1 MVEEMKIRDGYK
13 KTEVGVIPEDWEVVN
28 LIEIS
33 NLIGDGIHTTPKYVS
48 NSETY
53 FINGNNLIN
62 GKIKIFKETKCINK
76 IEYEKHKKN
85 LNNNTILMSINGTI
99 GNLAF
104 YNNEKIIL
112 GKSASYININKGANK
127 KYIFYQLQME
137 SINKFYENKLT
148 GTTIR
153 NLSLKTIR
161 ETPILLPPLKEQK
174 AIATVLSDMDDLIES
189 TQKLIDKKKKMKQGT
204 IQELLTGKKR
214 LDGFSAEWI
223 TKNLEKLFNF
233 KQGVQCSVLKQRVLK
248 EEGLVRFIRIVDLT
262 KNDELPRYIKDPGLE
277 HHVSNDDLFM
287 IRYGEPGIVGYD
299 FEGVIAN
306 NLFHL
311 NPKIVIYNKF
321 FYYLL
326 TYMKKEIAQLSS
338 STTMAALNFESLKLL
353 NIKTPKD
360 IKEQKAIA
368 QILSDMD
375 SEIEL
380 QQQKLE
386 KYKTIKKGMMQELL
400 TGRIRLI

>member
-1 MVEEMKIRDGYK
+1 MVEEMKIKDGYK
-13 KTEVGVIPEDWEVVN
+13 KTEVGIIPEDWEVKKLGDILKVKHGKTQHLVEN
-28 LIEIS
+28 RYGEYPILGTGGQIGRSIKALYNQPS
-33 NLIGDGIHTTPKYVS
+33 VLIGRKGTIDKPQYVDNPFWTIDTLFYTEINKKNSVKYIYYLFNTIDWYSYNEASGVPS
-48 NSETY
+48 LNAKVIENIS
-53 FINGNNLIN
+53 
-62 GKIKIFKETKCINK
+62 IKI
-76 IEYEKHKKN
+76 
-85 LNNNTILMSINGTI
+85 
-99 GNLAF
+99 
-104 YNNEKIIL
+104 
-112 GKSASYININKGANK
+112 
-127 KYIFYQLQME
+127 
-137 SINKFYENKLT
+137 
-148 GTTIR
+148 
-153 NLSLKTIR
+153 
-161 ETPILLPPLKEQK
+161 PPLKEQK
-174 AIATVLSDMDDLIES
+174 SIATVLSDMDDLIES